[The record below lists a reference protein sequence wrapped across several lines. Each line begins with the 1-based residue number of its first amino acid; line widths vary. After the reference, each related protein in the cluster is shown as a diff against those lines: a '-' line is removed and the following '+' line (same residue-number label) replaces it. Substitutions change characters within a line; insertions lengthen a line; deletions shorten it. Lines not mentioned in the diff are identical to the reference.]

1 MGILIHDVRHGVRSL
16 LKTPGLTAAAI
27 LSLGLGIGANTTI
40 FTWVKAVLLRPVPG
54 ASDPA
59 SLYVAV
65 VISRDGIRDAWSY
78 PDYRDIRDRADVLPI
93 AQADFF
99 LTSLSTDRRSV
110 LTARSSAATTSTSWV
125 SPRRRDVC

>member
-27 LSLGLGIGANTTI
+27 LSLALGIGANTTI

-59 SLYVAV
+59 SSV
-65 VISRDGIRDAWSY
+65 
-78 PDYRDIRDRADVLPI
+78 
-93 AQADFF
+93 
-99 LTSLSTDRRSV
+99 RRGGHES
-110 LTARSSAATTSTSWV
+110 
-125 SPRRRDVC
+125 RRDSGRLVLS